1 MSDLWKP
8 ADAGLFRS
16 GAMAGHGITV
26 LVIDDHKE
34 LLDVLG
40 EGLALYGYAVLTASS
55 GQEGLRLFKENHVD
69 MILCDLGMPHMDG
82 WEVAK
87 GICDTCNEE
96 GLKKPC
102 LILVTAWADQI
113 EGDGR
118 IGKLGIDAVVAK
130 PVTLNTLLQIVERE
144 IVRKNETAVPALIAD

>member
-1 MSDLWKP
+1 MTDLCKP
-8 ADAGLFRS
+8 VEAGLFRS
-16 GAMAGHGITV
+16 EAMAGHGITV

-40 EGLALYGYAVLTASS
+40 QGLALYGYAVLTASS
-55 GQEGLRLFKENHVD
+55 GQEGLRLFRENHVD

-87 GICDTCNEE
+87 GICDTCNAQ
-96 GLKKPC
+96 GLKKPR

-113 EGDGR
+113 KGDRR
-118 IGKLGIDAVVAK
+118 IRKLGIDAVVGK
-130 PVTLNTLLQIVERE
+130 PVSLNTLLLMVERE
-144 IVRKNETAVPALIAD
+144 IARKNGAAVPALNAD